1 MIDTAQLRKELFE
14 VSPELCNQLKIKV
27 EQWTSPVI
35 KSLKWKKPG
44 HGFPKAFNDPIWGVI
59 TLYPW
64 ETLILDSPLLQ
75 RLRGVRQLGMAH
87 HVYPGAGHDRLEHSR
102 GVVEASE
109 RMLNALKRNAG
120 FRRRFGV
127 DRDEYIPKPDDVDQV
142 STRLAALMHDIGHSS
157 FSHATED
164 LVRQR
169 LSEEFSIAANKL
181 REYFDGV
188 TNIAP
193 SELIAVLI
201 ILSEP
206 MQEILEHPQFEATNR
221 STLLPLAIAAR
232 ILGSRSFLHAGY
244 LSGVISGPIDAD
256 KLDYMARDCHHAG
269 LPLGLDL
276 ERLISKLEVV
286 TITPKNATN
295 PELRKRATESK
306 NQRLYEIGI
315 SLSGLGAY
323 EQMIIGRVILY
334 DRLYYHHKVRSAEA
348 MVRRLIM
355 LAEEKREK
363 QFAFSELFYDFP
375 DDTMLGILGGKIFT
389 PTLACSD
396 GRCTELASAIQNR
409 QIYYRA
415 FAFAPR
421 FIGGLSGL
429 PEKELRDAKA
439 LLWQPVLSEL
449 STLEGCNKISQRIY
463 EIALQLKE
471 KVADL
476 AIEDKLQPEHIL
488 VDLPVNRVVV
498 RGSDILTRTEDG
510 QIGTPNLFFDP
521 ERWSQAYE
529 HQKQC
534 GFVFT
539 QRQYVLLVAVA
550 ARIAFFEMYKL
561 VMDGNADRAS
571 KTSGRIKSAWFSEA
585 ANCGICTSDCAGAF
599 ETEVPRL
606 VPIRQSDLESVLP
619 DTWRTGFPE
628 LALTIAENFQEI
640 IPSGLAPSVHTIL
653 LEAIG
658 HLVSFLDTMEKG
670 GDLVNVDKLV
680 EKQFQRYVRNHLRA
694 RDADVQ
700 EGTEVGG
707 GETDLILS
715 GRIVIENK
723 VVDKTNDPFTTGDKF
738 GWQVRRYSIP
748 VSRKVAILVVAYRP
762 EDEPAIL
769 PLNKRFKIK
778 LVGKADNEFAEVRCV
793 VPWGYPVPSKAKPPP

>member
-1 MIDTAQLRKELFE
+1 MIDTARLRKELFQ
-14 VSPELCNQLKIKV
+14 VSPKLYNQLKIKV

-35 KSLKWKKPG
+35 KSLKRKKSG
-44 HGFPKAFNDPIWGVI
+44 HGFPKTFNDPIWGVI

-87 HVYPGAGHDRLEHSR
+87 HVYPGASHDRLEHSR

-109 RMLNALKRNAG
+109 RMLNALKRNAA
-120 FRRRFGV
+120 FRRRFGI
-127 DRDEYIPKPDDVDQV
+127 DRDEEIPQPDDVDQV
-142 STRLAALMHDIGHSS
+142 SIRLAALMHDIGHSS
-157 FSHATED
+157 FSHATEV
-164 LVRQR
+164 LIQQR
-169 LSEEFSIAANKL
+169 LYREFSIAANKL

-188 TNIAP
+188 TNIQP

-201 ILSEP
+201 VLSEP
-206 MQEILEHPQFEATNR
+206 MQEILEHPRLEATNR
-221 STLLPLAIAAR
+221 PSMLPLAIAAR

-286 TITPKNATN
+286 TITPENATN
-295 PELRKRATESK
+295 PELRKRAAKSDNK
-306 NQRLYEIGI
+306 RLYEIGI

-355 LAEEKREK
+355 LAEEERGKS
-363 QFAFSELFYDFP
+363 FALSELFYDVP
-375 DDTMLGILGGKIFT
+375 DDTILGILGGE
-389 PTLACSD
+389 LHMRSLECGGS
-396 GRCTELASAIQNR
+396 RCTELASAIQNR
-409 QIYYRA
+409 RIYYRA

-429 PEKELRDAKA
+429 PEEERRDAKA
-439 LLWQPVLSEL
+439 VLWQPVLSEL

-463 EIALQLKE
+463 KIALQLKK

-488 VDLPVNRVVV
+488 VDLPINRVVV
-498 RGSDILTRTEDG
+498 RGGDILTRTEDG
-510 QIGTPNLFFDP
+510 QVATPNLFFDP

-539 QRQYVLLVAVA
+539 QRQYVRLVSVA

-561 VMDGNADRAS
+561 IMDGNADRAS
-571 KTSGRIKSAWFSEA
+571 KTSGRIKSAWFYEA
-585 ANCGICTSDCAGAF
+585 AKYGICTSDCAEAF
-599 ETEVPRL
+599 ETKVPRL
-606 VPIRQSDLESVLP
+606 IPICQSDLEGILP
-619 DTWRTGFPE
+619 DIWRTNFPE
-628 LALTIAENFQEI
+628 LAYKLAENFQEV
-640 IPSGLAPSVHTIL
+640 IPSGLVPNVHRIL

-670 GDLVNVDKLV
+670 GDLVNVDKLT
-680 EKQFQRYVRNHLRA
+680 EKQFQRDVRNHLRA

-715 GRIVIENK
+715 GRLVIENK
-723 VVDKTNDPFTTGDKF
+723 VVDKIDDPFAIGEKF
-738 GWQVRRYSIP
+738 GWQARRYSIS
-748 VSRKVAILVVAYRP
+748 VSRKVAIVVVAYRP
-762 EDEPAIL
+762 EDESAIL

-778 LVGKADNEFAEVRCV
+778 LVGEVDNEFAEVRCV
-793 VPWGYPVPSKAKPPP
+793 VPWGHSVPSKAKPPP